1 MKEPAESC
9 IEPQVLTGVEPNLDN
24 PDNFH
29 DEGSNSEDMDIEK
42 SENEANE
49 EFADVEM
56 QYDDD
61 DDDEEEEEEEEEEE
75 DDEEDD
81 DEEEEGNFLKTYFF
95 YLTSLVT
102 LLSIYIIHNR

>member
-56 QYDDD
+56 QYNDDD
-61 DDDEEEEEEEEEEE
+61 DDDEEEEEEEEE